1 VGFCFGHAMPKA
13 CQHAMNDTKFCEG
26 TWEVSLK
33 NAHVASQQRISW
45 IKKYNKSRQKWDKA
59 CIEVEL
65 PIWKLKTSMK
75 TQVANKV
82 VLFQKTL
89 EYANAIN
96 LCY

>member
-1 VGFCFGHAMPKA
+1 
-13 CQHAMNDTKFCEG
+13 MNDTKFCEG